1 MKALVYTKPHEVQ
14 FRDEAEP
21 AMAAGDVV
29 VKIDAV
35 GICGSDMHAFHGHD
49 PRRVPPL
56 ILGHEAAGRVMG
68 GSLKGQRVI
77 LNPLITC
84 MRCEACLGGRQ
95 NLCASRKLIGMN
107 RPGAFAEMIAIPESN
122 LIEIPTDMDPV
133 AAALAEP
140 AATALHALHLVA
152 RALDRPIAEARALV
166 IGGGSVGLLAALF
179 LKSYGA
185 RRIVLAE
192 TNRLRRGSAGR
203 TGACETVDPV
213 ADTTR
218 LPESSFDLVV
228 DAVGGGV
235 TRRLA
240 IASTRPGG
248 VIVHIGLMDSLG
260 EADFRKITLAE
271 LTFIGTYTYTPVDL
285 RACVRALHEGRLGSL
300 EWVER
305 RRLADGAGAFADLD
319 QGRSAAAKIVLL
331 PS

>member
-1 MKALVYTKPHEVQ
+1 
-14 FRDEAEP
+14 
-21 AMAAGDVV
+21 
-29 VKIDAV
+29 
-35 GICGSDMHAFHGHD
+35 
-49 PRRVPPL
+49 
-56 ILGHEAAGRVMG
+56 
-68 GSLKGQRVI
+68 
-77 LNPLITC
+77 
-84 MRCEACLGGRQ
+84 
-95 NLCASRKLIGMN
+95 
-107 RPGAFAEMIAIPESN
+107 
-122 LIEIPTDMDPV
+122 
-133 AAALAEP
+133 
-140 AATALHALHLVA
+140 
-152 RALDRPIAEARALV
+152 
-166 IGGGSVGLLAALF
+166 
-179 LKSYGA
+179 
-185 RRIVLAE
+185 
-192 TNRLRRGSAGR
+192 
-203 TGACETVDPV
+203 
-213 ADTTR
+213 